1 MYGTA
6 ATLSTGKWK
15 FGESSTEKAVLGK
28 KFSKDKYPPMGL
40 ALPGIAKI
48 SEPFFFP
55 SISLGSFLKEL
66 SVDF

>member
-1 MYGTA
+1 MKIW
-6 ATLSTGKWK
+6 GKFHRESC
-15 FGESSTEKAVLGK
+15 FGEKIFKRQISSYG
-28 KFSKDKYPPMGL
+28 FSQYPPMGL